1 MAAIE
6 ADSALVR
13 LVEADAAAGL
23 LLSTEAHWNQN
34 EADWRFFI
42 RRGLTFGVRE
52 GGELVATAALL
63 PHDATDTWVSMVLVT
78 ERCRRRGLATRLI
91 DRCLAE
97 AEALKLTTWLDATP
111 AGATVYGPLGF
122 AGVLE
127 LRRLRLTA
135 KLAGP
140 ADRAALADATLPDLI
155 ARDRAALGCDRTDL
169 LTELSN
175 RSGSRLVGY
184 DGVIALVRDGRVARH
199 IGPLFA
205 PSLDKA
211 LALIDAIVATESRP
225 ILIDAVAGPSGFVE
239 ALEKRGWVVERPFLR
254 MRHGTATQP
263 SGEMPF
269 AVAGPEYG

>member
-13 LVEADAAAGL
+13 LVEADAAACL

-63 PHDATDTWVSMVLVT
+63 PHDDANAWISMVLVT

-135 KLAGP
+135 KLAAPG
-140 ADRAALADATLPDLI
+140 AAMPRGASLPDLI
-155 ARDRAALGCDRTDL
+155 ARDRAAIGFARTDL
-169 LTELSN
+169 LTELGG
-175 RSGSRLVGY
+175 RSGARLFEL
-184 DGVIALVRDGRVARH
+184 DGAVALVRDGRVARH

-205 PSLDKA
+205 PALSSA
-211 LALIDAIVATESRP
+211 LALVDAIVAAETRP
-225 ILIDAVAGPSGFVE
+225 ILLDAVAGPSGFVE
-239 ALEKRGWVVERPFLR
+239 ALERRGWVVERPFLR

-263 SGEMPF
+263 PGELPF